1 MTKLEARFLTAT
13 PADAGALAELV
24 QLASEGL
31 GLHLWTKLAAGGD
44 PWSVGRARLS
54 RETAALS
61 YRNAVIAKLGGQPV
75 AGLISYPLGDK
86 ADSIPDDEPA
96 VLVPL
101 HELMNLAPGT
111 WYVHAVAAYPQHTGQ
126 GYGSAL
132 LAKAERFA
140 AAAGQVP
147 CEPHC
152 QRHECRCAPPVR
164 AMRLRRDGALQDGQ
178 GRLGTRRHRLGTHD
192 EALVVCG
199 PRCARQ

>member
-1 MTKLEARFLTAT
+1 MTKLEARFLRAT
-13 PADAGALAELV
+13 PADAGVLAELV

-44 PWSVGRARLS
+44 PWSVGRARVS
-54 RETAALS
+54 SETAGLS

-75 AGLISYPLGDK
+75 AALISYPLGDN
-86 ADSIPDDEPA
+86 AESIPDDEPA

-132 LAKAERFA
+132 LAQAERFA
-140 AAAGQVP
+140 AAAGKSNVSLIVSDTNAGARRLY
-147 CEPHC
+147 E
-152 QRHECRCAPPVR
+152 RCGYAEMARCKMVKEEGWVH
-164 AMRLRRDGALQDGQ
+164 AGTDWVLMTKRL
-178 GRLGTRRHRLGTHD
+178 
-192 EALVVCG
+192 
-199 PRCARQ
+199 

>member
-1 MTKLEARFLTAT
+1 MRPPNSLPPEARLLRAT
-13 PADAGALAELV
+13 SADAGVLAELV

-44 PWSVGRARLS
+44 AWSAGRARLS

-75 AGLISYPLGDK
+75 AGLISYPLGDN
-86 ADSIPDDEPA
+86 AEPVPDDEPA

-132 LAKAERFA
+132 LAQAERFA
-140 AAAGQVP
+140 AAAGKSTVSLIVSDTNAGARRLY
-147 CEPHC
+147 E
-152 QRHECRCAPPVR
+152 RCGYAEMARRKMVKEGWVH
-164 AMRLRRDGALQDGQ
+164 AGTDWVLMTKRL
-178 GRLGTRRHRLGTHD
+178 
-192 EALVVCG
+192 
-199 PRCARQ
+199 